1 MAIPPTARPGNG
13 PRITPTRQSLDNRF
27 PVLAFTIH
35 RDDREYFEVLL
46 ATDRSLFVPGNAAR
60 RNAGNFYSS
69 RQDSG
74 LVRAVGP
81 TSVYLAPA
89 AALRAFAQAT
99 PRPSAIYYTLIT
111 YRTANGTDPAFAQ
124 PPEALPT
131 SAPSVSVSADFRAQT
146 LANAMGV
153 HISMLRRFHG
163 QEQAAAPAP
172 PAEVSAKDDAGEG
185 EDGANREPT
194 AQSAALP
201 SFATPP
207 GLRQGQRAVEV
218 GSALARPA
226 GNGHNGHRGTTSAA
240 APPAED
246 IAYDDGYGA
255 FSEEEALWEG
265 AQESDYPPDA
275 PEPDY
280 LEGDDGSDDD
290 YGDESQ
296 AAYDEPPAPAARGR
310 ALGWRDEDEDGEAG
324 DGDYP
329 SDRDLSAY
337 ADEAEGYQFEEGAST
352 YQALDAPGDGGTVPV
367 AAAPPPLQIADK
379 LRIIERVAKAES
391 GRDTYSAINADGE
404 FEGRFGKKHPA
415 YQRYHIGLSFGIIQF
430 TQDSGNLARLL
441 TLMRQRDAAE
451 FDRIFGPKAADLLA
465 VTGAP
470 GPPSAE
476 VKGGRSARVQP
487 VDGADLWEEPWL
499 SRFRQA
505 GKHRPFQAAQ
515 NELAATLFLD
525 PMLRFAGWLGL
536 DTERALSV
544 VVDRGVQMGVGG
556 AQRWI
561 IGAVGPAQT
570 AAQRQQALA
579 ALKYPDLRQFQ
590 AATPGLTADGDWGPL
605 SHAALVAALRG
616 LGSASP
622 VPVPSRDQMLDALVR
637 HAAGQPWADRVKRL
651 RNLTDAGL
659 DTPYQL
665 I

>member
-1 MAIPPTARPGNG
+1 
-13 PRITPTRQSLDNRF
+13 
-27 PVLAFTIH
+27 VLAFTIH

-46 ATDRSLFVPGNAAR
+46 ATDRSLFAPANAAR

-81 TSVYLAPA
+81 TAVYLAPA
-89 AALRAFAQAT
+89 AVLRAFAQAT

-111 YRTANGTDPAFAQ
+111 YRAADGTDPAFAQ
-124 PPEALPT
+124 LPESLPT
-131 SAPSVSVSADFRAQT
+131 SAPSVSLSVDFRAQT
-146 LANAMGV
+146 LANTMGV
-153 HISMLRRFHG
+153 HLRMLRRFHG
-163 QEQAAAPAP
+163 QEQAAAPARAP
-172 PAEVSAKDDAGEG
+172 AAARQAEVSAEDDAGEG
-185 EDGANREPT
+185 EDGAYRQP
-194 AQSAALP
+194 AAPSAALS

-218 GSALARPA
+218 GSALARPT
-226 GNGHNGHRGTTSAA
+226 GNGHRGKNGEA

-246 IAYDDGYGA
+246 IAYDDGYGD
-255 FSEEEALWEG
+255 FSEEEALWEE

-280 LEGDDGSDDD
+280 LEGDDGQEDDSGDDSQADDD
-290 YGDESQ
+290 EQ
-296 AAYDEPPAPAARGR
+296 PAPAALR
-310 ALGWRDEDEDGEAG
+310 RDEEEEEEDGE
-324 DGDYP
+324 GDYP
-329 SDRDLSAY
+329 VERGMSAY
-337 ADEAEGYQFEEGAST
+337 ADEAEGYRFEEGAPA
-352 YQALDAPGDGGTVPV
+352 YQALEQPDNGGTAPA

-404 FEGRFGKKHPA
+404 FEGKFGKKHKA
-415 YQRYHIGLSFGIIQF
+415 YQRYHIGLSFGLIQF
-430 TQDSGNLARLL
+430 TQDSGNLGRLL

-451 FDRIFGPKAADLLA
+451 FDRIFGPKADDLLA
-465 VTGAP
+465 VTNAA

-487 VDGADLWEEPWL
+487 VDGADLWQEPWL

-525 PMLRFAGWLGL
+525 PMLRFASWLGL

-544 VVDRGVQMGVGG
+544 VVDRAVQMGTGG

-561 IGAVGPAQT
+561 IGAVGPVQT
-570 AAQRQQALA
+570 AAQRQQSLA
-579 ALKYPDLRQFQ
+579 ALHYPDLRHFQ
-590 AATPGLTADGDWGPL
+590 AATPGLTADGEWGPL

-622 VPVPSRDQMLDALVR
+622 VSVPSRDQMLDALVR
-637 HAAGQPWADRVKRL
+637 HAAGQPWADRVQRL
-651 RNLTDAGL
+651 RDLPDADL
-659 DTPYQL
+659 DAPYQL